1 MKFLSFNISLVEFL
15 FSFQK
20 TRNATTKICLNRFKL
35 FTMCLCDKWPHL
47 KKNQLKMELKVAF
60 FGLLDQLNLK
70 QSFTTILKTP
80 DKLVTVKYVSIKIN
94 QRTTYITWNIL
105 GYNIHVLIIAFFT
118 VPMKKSLKIVVM
130 NFI

>member
-1 MKFLSFNISLVEFL
+1 
-15 FSFQK
+15 
-20 TRNATTKICLNRFKL
+20 
-35 FTMCLCDKWPHL
+35 MCLCDKWPHL